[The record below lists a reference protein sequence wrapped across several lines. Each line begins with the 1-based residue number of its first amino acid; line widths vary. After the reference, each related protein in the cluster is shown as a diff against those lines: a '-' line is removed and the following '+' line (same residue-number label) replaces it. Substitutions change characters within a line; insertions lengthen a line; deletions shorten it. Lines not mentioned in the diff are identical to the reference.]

1 MYVVLY
7 SLNPCVGVHVQSLAA
22 RMTPLLLICSPAP
35 HNIASYNEKKI
46 EASGQTDLGACSG
59 EGPGEGQ
66 AMQSSNVHMQ
76 FTQLDGKLSCSVMTL
91 IINLLH
97 NGNRL
102 PLYSSLFILHAG
114 HIDH

>member
-1 MYVVLY
+1 MHIVWLHTRPHF
-7 SLNPCVGVHVQSLAA
+7 SLSALL
-22 RMTPLLLICSPAP
+22 PLTIY
-35 HNIASYNEKKI
+35 IAGYNEKKL
-46 EASGQTDLGACSG
+46 EARGQTDLGACSG

-76 FTQLDGKLSCSVMTL
+76 FTQLDGKSSYSVMTL

-102 PLYSSLFILHAG
+102 PLYSSLFILHDG